1 MIKQGEIKMNKKE
14 YNKIAKENRKSIAND
29 FINFLEEKN
38 MLEDFKSNI
47 ICGFTFESV
56 ISSGDPKLNFS
67 LYNFNSHTP
76 TEAVKII
83 EEWKALLSQKYNL
96 IY

>member
-1 MIKQGEIKMNKKE
+1 MNKKE
-14 YNKIAKENRKSIAND
+14 YNKIVKENRKSIAND

-38 MLEDFKSNI
+38 MLENFKSNI
-47 ICGFTFESV
+47 ICGFTFENV
-56 ISSGDPKLNFS
+56 ISFGDPKLNFS
-67 LYNFNSHTP
+67 LYNFNSHTSN
-76 TEAVKII
+76 EAVKII